1 MGVLCNDP
9 NHRIDGLGLE
19 SWNLRLLAEKL
30 QCREEEEAAAAG
42 AVQEQLRDRGGAQAV
57 ADRGEQH
64 GLHAVRLRRA
74 GRRDGRFL
82 RREPA
87 RQRRL
92 RAGLQG
98 EYSGRVPRRASSSIT

>member
-42 AVQEQLRDRGGAQAV
+42 AVPEQLRDRRGAQAV
-57 ADRGEQH
+57 AD
-64 GLHAVRLRRA
+64 
-74 GRRDGRFL
+74 
-82 RREPA
+82 
-87 RQRRL
+87 
-92 RAGLQG
+92 
-98 EYSGRVPRRASSSIT
+98 